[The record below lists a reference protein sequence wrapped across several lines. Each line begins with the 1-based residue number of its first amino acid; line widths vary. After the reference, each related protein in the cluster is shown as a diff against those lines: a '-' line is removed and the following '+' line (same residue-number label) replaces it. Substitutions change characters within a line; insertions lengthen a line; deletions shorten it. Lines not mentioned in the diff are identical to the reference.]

1 MSIGKYMIGKILL
14 AGLMVMMLACSEE
27 EAIVPSPVGPEEPI
41 EEETILEAVTIQF
54 GPEGTVETRAF
65 NGDENAREHEFMNSL
80 IAFIVDAEG
89 KIEMVINAT
98 DSASFIKAVETDGAG
113 NVARYSTTVD
123 LKPGTKTIY
132 AFANM
137 DKVHLC
143 EDKTLET
150 TFWDE
155 LDTLE
160 VGETWPIEYEEA
172 VIDDPAA
179 TVNLSAE
186 NTGDMSFIPMS
197 VVRRDVNLTVSGQQ
211 VNIELVRLVSRVDIT
226 LQNQQGTSVTVGK
239 LTMSDFSDQVALFE
253 PDGENPSAPSGAS
266 NSAKEF
272 TFTGL
277 VIDSQPDPQEIVSF
291 YVNETWGRMTPFKIT
306 VDIEDIEDIERKT
319 MTGNTRSE
327 TLPRNHILPLA
338 LRLAESALYLE
349 VTAQVAPIGGYPVSV
364 ALDGQGKLTDNY
376 AITLPEGCT
385 FSVEGYLVGVA
396 GEDKRIPIDGWTWQ
410 HTSSSL
416 CVLTGETEV
425 ASGDEIVKQATSNP
439 ILGRL
444 TALSGQTVT
453 FDFVIT
459 SPVFRPDC
467 HLTIKTKAVGD
478 EPWESWDASVAS
490 LRQWQAKP
498 TLYELVPL
506 RMANPE

>member
-14 AGLMVMMLACSEE
+14 AGLMAAMVACSEE
-27 EAIVPSPVGPEEPI
+27 EEIVPSPVEPEEPDK
-41 EEETILEAVTIQF
+41 ETILEAVTIQF

-65 NGDENAREHEFMNSL
+65 NGDNNAREHEFMNSL

-89 KIEMVINAT
+89 KIEVVINAT
-98 DSASFIKAVETDGAG
+98 DSASFKKAVETDGAG

-123 LKPGTKTIY
+123 LKPGAKTIY

-137 DKVHLC
+137 DKVHPIGD
-143 EDKTLET
+143 DKTYFLT
-150 TFWDE
+150 TLKAISERKDKEWDNADVDGVV
-155 LDTLE
+155 LT
-160 VGETWPIEYEEA
+160 
-172 VIDDPAA
+172 DPAS
-179 TVNLSAE
+179 TVNFE
-186 NTGDMSFIPMS
+186 DGGFIPMS

-226 LQNQQGTSVTVGK
+226 LQNQQGAPVSVGK
-239 LTMSDFSDQVALFE
+239 LTMSDFSDRVALFE
-253 PDGENPSAPSGAS
+253 PDREKPSAPDEAT

-272 TFTGL
+272 TFTDL
-277 VIDSQPDPQEIVSF
+277 EIASQPDPQEIVSF
-291 YVNETWGRMTPFKIT
+291 YVNETWGREAPFKISME
-306 VDIEDIEDIERKT
+306 IKGKT
-319 MTGNTRSE
+319 MTGNTVSQ

-396 GEDKRIPIDGWTWQ
+396 GEGNRILINWTWQ

-425 ASGDEIVKQATSNP
+425 EIEGETVKQATSNP
-439 ILGRL
+439 ISGYL
-444 TALSGQTVT
+444 TALPGRTVT

-459 SPVFRPDC
+459 SPVPRPDC
-467 HLTIKTKAVGD
+467 HLTINTDAVGD
-478 EPWESWDASVAS
+478 APWTSWDAS

-506 RMANPE
+506 RVANPE

>member
-1 MSIGKYMIGKILL
+1 MRIGKYKLGKILL
-14 AGLMVMMLACSEE
+14 AGLMAAMVACSEE
-27 EAIVPSPVGPEEPI
+27 EEIVPSPVEPEEPDK
-41 EEETILEAVTIQF
+41 ETILEAVTIQF

-65 NGDENAREHEFMNSL
+65 NGDNNAREHEFMNSL

-89 KIEMVINAT
+89 KIEVVINAT
-98 DSASFIKAVETDGAG
+98 DSTSFQEALKEDGAG

-137 DKVHLC
+137 DKVHPIGDYQTSFLTTLKEISKR
-143 EDKTLET
+143 EDKE
-150 TFWDE
+150 WDNADVDGVV
-155 LDTLE
+155 LT
-160 VGETWPIEYEEA
+160 
-172 VIDDPAA
+172 DPAS
-179 TVNLSAE
+179 TVNFE
-186 NTGDMSFIPMS
+186 DEGFIPMS

-226 LQNQQGTSVTVGK
+226 LQNQQGAPVKVGK
-239 LTMSDFSDQVALFE
+239 LTMSDFSDRVALFE

-272 TFTGL
+272 TFTDL
-277 VIDSQPDPQEIVSF
+277 EIASQPDPQEIVSF
-291 YVNETWGRMTPFKIT
+291 YVNETWGREAPFEISM
-306 VDIEDIEDIERKT
+306 EIERKT
-319 MTGNTRSE
+319 MTGNTVSQ

-396 GEDKRIPIDGWTWQ
+396 GDTEENRIPITNWTWD
-410 HTSSSL
+410 HEASSICSL
-416 CVLTGETEV
+416 VGESEEPLELEDGTTKTVMRVTDE
-425 ASGDEIVKQATSNP
+425 SGSIS
-439 ILGRL
+439 GHL
-444 TALSGQTVT
+444 TALPGQEVA
-453 FDFVIT
+453 FDFAINA
-459 SPVFRPDC
+459 PVVRTDC
-467 HLTIKTKAVGD
+467 HLQVTTAEVGD
-478 EPWESWDASVAS
+478 EPWKSWDAS
-490 LRQWQAKP
+490 LRQWQAAP

>member
-1 MSIGKYMIGKILL
+1 MRIGKYKLGKILL
-14 AGLMVMMLACSEE
+14 AGLMAAMVACSEE
-27 EAIVPSPVGPEEPI
+27 EVIVPSPVEPEEPDK
-41 EEETILEAVTIQF
+41 ETILEAVTIQF

-65 NGDENAREHEFMNSL
+65 NGDNNAREHEFMNSL

-89 KIEMVINAT
+89 KIEVVINAT
-98 DSASFIKAVETDGAG
+98 DSASFKKAVETDGAG

-137 DKVHLC
+137 DKVHPIGD
-143 EDKTLET
+143 DKTYFLR
-150 TFWDE
+150 
-155 LDTLE
+155 TLKE
-160 VGETWPIEYEEA
+160 ISKGSEWKNANVDD
-172 VIDDPAA
+172 VILKDPAA
-179 TVNLSAE
+179 TVKFEAGE
-186 NTGDMSFIPMS
+186 NQGFIPMS

-226 LQNQQGTSVTVGK
+226 LQNQQGAPVSVGK
-239 LTMSDFSDQVALFE
+239 LTMSDFSDRVALFE
-253 PDGENPSAPSGAS
+253 PDGENPSAPDEAT

-272 TFTGL
+272 TFDL
-277 VIDSQPDPQEIVSF
+277 EIASQPDPQEIVSF
-291 YVNETWGRMTPFKIT
+291 YVNETWGREAPFEISME
-306 VDIEDIEDIERKT
+306 IEGKT
-319 MTGNTRSE
+319 MTGNTVSQ

-396 GEDKRIPIDGWTWQ
+396 GDTEENRIPITNWTWD
-410 HTSSSL
+410 HEASSICSL
-416 CVLTGETEV
+416 VGESEEPLELEDGTTKTVMRVTDE
-425 ASGDEIVKQATSNP
+425 SGSIS
-439 ILGRL
+439 GHL
-444 TALSGQTVT
+444 TALPGQEVA
-453 FDFVIT
+453 FDFAINA
-459 SPVFRPDC
+459 PVVRTDC
-467 HLTIKTKAVGD
+467 HLEVTTAEVGD
-478 EPWESWDASVAS
+478 APWDAS
-490 LRQWQAKP
+490 LRQWQAEP

>member
-1 MSIGKYMIGKILL
+1 MRIGKYKLGKILL
-14 AGLMVMMLACSEE
+14 AGLMAAMVACSEE

-89 KIEMVINAT
+89 KIEVVINAT
-98 DSASFIKAVETDGAG
+98 ESDSFQEALNRDGAG
-113 NVARYSTTVD
+113 NVAQYSTTVD

-137 DKVHLC
+137 DKVHPIGD
-143 EDKTLET
+143 DKISFLMTLKEISKGSE
-150 TFWDE
+150 WKNANVD
-155 LDTLE
+155 D
-160 VGETWPIEYEEA
+160 
-172 VIDDPAA
+172 VILKDPAA
-179 TVNLSAE
+179 TVNFE
-186 NTGDMSFIPMS
+186 KGGFIPMS
-197 VVRRDVNLTVSGQQ
+197 VVRRGVNLTVSGQQ

-226 LQNQQGTSVTVGK
+226 LQNQQGAEVTVSD
-239 LTMSDFSDQVALFE
+239 LTMSDFADRVTLFE
-253 PDGENPSAPSGAS
+253 PEENNPAEPTNATNSTKTFNDLDIKVPSQA
-266 NSAKEF
+266 
-272 TFTGL
+272 
-277 VIDSQPDPQEIVSF
+277 DPTEIVSF
-291 YVNETWGRMTPFKIT
+291 YVNETWGRTDPFSVALTIDEK
-306 VDIEDIEDIERKT
+306 K
-319 MTGNTRSE
+319 MTGE
-327 TLPRNHILPLA
+327 TKGQTIRRNHILPLA

-364 ALDGQGKLTDNY
+364 ALDGKDKLTDNY

-396 GEDKRIPIDGWTWQ
+396 GDTEENRIPITRWTWD
-410 HTSSSL
+410 HEASSVCSL
-416 CVLTGETEV
+416 VGESKVTLDLEGGTTKEV
-425 ASGDEIVKQATSNP
+425 MRVTDEDGSISGH
-439 ILGRL
+439 L
-444 TALSGQTVT
+444 TALPGQEVA
-453 FDFVIT
+453 FDFAINA
-459 SPVFRPDC
+459 PVVRTNC
-467 HLTIKTKAVGD
+467 HLQVTTAEVGD
-478 EPWESWDASVAS
+478 APWTSWDAS

>member
-80 IAFIVDAEG
+80 VAFIVDAEG
-89 KIEMVINAT
+89 KIEVFINAT
-98 DSASFIKAVETDGAG
+98 DSASFKEALNRDGAG
-113 NVARYSTTVD
+113 NVAQYSTTVD
-123 LKPGTKTIY
+123 LTPGTKTIY

-137 DKVHLC
+137 DKVHPNGD
-143 EDKTLET
+143 DKTSFLT
-150 TFWDE
+150 TLMEISKKEEWNKA
-155 LDTLE
+155 E
-160 VGETWPIEYEEA
+160 VDNVVLT
-172 VIDDPAA
+172 DPAA
-179 TVNLSAE
+179 TVNFE
-186 NTGDMSFIPMS
+186 DGGFIPMS
-197 VVRRDVNLTVSGQQ
+197 VVRRNVNLTVSGQQ

-226 LQNQQGTSVTVGK
+226 LQNQQGASVSVEK

-253 PDGENPSAPSGAS
+253 PDGENPSAPSGAT

-272 TFTGL
+272 TFTNL
-277 VIDSQPDPQEIVSF
+277 VIYSKADPQEIVSF
-291 YVNETWGRMTPFKIT
+291 YVNETWGRTDRTAPFEIT
-306 VDIEDIEDIERKT
+306 VDIEGKT
-319 MTGNTRSE
+319 MTGNTKSK

-396 GEDKRIPIDGWTWQ
+396 GDTEKNRIPITDWTWD
-410 HTSSSL
+410 HEASSVCSL
-416 CVLTGETEV
+416 VGESEETLELEDGTKKTV
-425 ASGDEIVKQATSNP
+425 MRVTDESGSIS
-439 ILGRL
+439 GHL
-444 TALSGQTVT
+444 TALPGQTVA
-453 FDFVIT
+453 FDFAINA
-459 SPVFRPDC
+459 PVVRTEC
-467 HLTIKTKAVGD
+467 HLEVTTAEVGD
-478 EPWESWDASVAS
+478 APWTLWDAS
-490 LRQWQAKP
+490 LRQWQAAP
-498 TLYELVPL
+498 AWYEVVPL

>member
-80 IAFIVDAEG
+80 VAFIVDAKG
-89 KIEMVINAT
+89 KIEVVINAT

-123 LKPGTKTIY
+123 LTPGTKTIY

-137 DKVHLC
+137 DNVHPIGD
-143 EDKTLET
+143 DKISFLTTLKEISKGSE
-150 TFWDE
+150 WKNANVD
-155 LDTLE
+155 D
-160 VGETWPIEYEEA
+160 
-172 VIDDPAA
+172 VILKDPAA
-179 TVNLSAE
+179 TVNFE
-186 NTGDMSFIPMS
+186 KRGFIPMS

-226 LQNQQGTSVTVGK
+226 LQNQQGASVSVGK
-239 LTMSDFSDQVALFE
+239 LTMSDFSDRVALFE
-253 PDGENPSAPSGAS
+253 PDDDNPSAPSGAT

-272 TFTGL
+272 TFTNL
-277 VIDSQPDPQEIVSF
+277 VIYSKADPQEIVSF
-291 YVNETWGRMTPFKIT
+291 YVNETWGRTDRTAPFEIA
-306 VDIEDIEDIERKT
+306 VDIEGKT
-319 MTGNTRSE
+319 MTGNTKSK

-385 FSVEGYLVGVA
+385 FSVKGYLVGVA
-396 GEDKRIPIDGWTWQ
+396 GDTEKKRIPITDWTWD
-410 HTSSSL
+410 HEASSVCSL
-416 CVLTGETEV
+416 VGESEETLELEGGTKKTV
-425 ASGDEIVKQATSNP
+425 MRVTDKSGSIS
-439 ILGRL
+439 GHL
-444 TALSGQTVT
+444 TALPGQEVA
-453 FDFVIT
+453 FDFAINA
-459 SPVFRPDC
+459 PVVRTDC
-467 HLTIKTKAVGD
+467 LLEVTTAEVGD
-478 EPWESWDASVAS
+478 APWTSWDAS

>member
-89 KIEMVINAT
+89 KIEVVINAT

-113 NVARYSTTVD
+113 NVAQYSTTVD

-137 DKVHLC
+137 DKVHPIGDDQTSFLRTLKAISER
-143 EDKTLET
+143 EDKE
-150 TFWDE
+150 WDNA
-155 LDTLE
+155 D
-160 VGETWPIEYEEA
+160 VDD
-172 VIDDPAA
+172 VILKDPAA
-179 TVNLSAE
+179 TVNFKD
-186 NTGDMSFIPMS
+186 GGFIPMS
-197 VVRRDVNLTVSGQQ
+197 VVRRNVNLTVSGQQ

-226 LQNQQGTSVTVGK
+226 LQNQQGASVSVEK
-239 LTMSDFSDQVALFE
+239 LTMSDFSDRVALFE
-253 PDGENPSAPSGAS
+253 PDGEKNPSAPSGTS

-277 VIDSQPDPQEIVSF
+277 VIDSKPDPQEIVSF
-291 YVNETWGRMTPFKIT
+291 YVNETWGRTAPTAPFEIT
-306 VDIEDIEDIERKT
+306 VYIEGKT
-319 MTGNTRSE
+319 MTGNTKSK

-385 FSVEGYLVGVA
+385 FSVKGYLVGVA
-396 GEDKRIPIDGWTWQ
+396 GDTEENRIPITDWTWD
-410 HTSSSL
+410 HEASSVCSL
-416 CVLTGETEV
+416 VGESKVTLDLEGGTTKEV
-425 ASGDEIVKQATSNP
+425 MRVTDEDGSISGH
-439 ILGRL
+439 L
-444 TALSGQTVT
+444 TALPGQTVA
-453 FDFVIT
+453 FDFAINA
-459 SPVFRPDC
+459 PVVRTGC
-467 HLTIKTKAVGD
+467 YLEVTTAEVGD
-478 EPWESWDASVAS
+478 APWDAS
-490 LRQWQAKP
+490 LRQWQAEP

>member
-80 IAFIVDAEG
+80 VAFIVDAEG
-89 KIEMVINAT
+89 KIEVFINAT
-98 DSASFIKAVETDGAG
+98 DSASFKEALNRDGAG
-113 NVARYSTTVD
+113 NVAQYSTTVD
-123 LKPGTKTIY
+123 LTPGTKTIY

-137 DKVHLC
+137 DKVHPNGD
-143 EDKTLET
+143 DKTSFLT
-150 TFWDE
+150 TLMEISKKEEWNKA
-155 LDTLE
+155 E
-160 VGETWPIEYEEA
+160 VDNVVLT
-172 VIDDPAA
+172 DPAA
-179 TVNLSAE
+179 TVNFE
-186 NTGDMSFIPMS
+186 DGGFIPMS
-197 VVRRDVNLTVSGQQ
+197 VVRRNVNLTVSGQQ

-226 LQNQQGTSVTVGK
+226 LQNQQGASVSVEK

-253 PDGENPSAPSGAS
+253 PDGENPSAPSGAT

-272 TFTGL
+272 TFTNL
-277 VIDSQPDPQEIVSF
+277 VIYSKADPQEIVSF
-291 YVNETWGRMTPFKIT
+291 YVNETWGRTDRTAPFEIT
-306 VDIEDIEDIERKT
+306 VDIEGKT
-319 MTGNTRSE
+319 MTGNTKSK

-396 GEDKRIPIDGWTWQ
+396 GDTEKNRIPITDWTWD
-410 HTSSSL
+410 HEASSVCSL
-416 CVLTGETEV
+416 VGESEETLELEDGTKKTV
-425 ASGDEIVKQATSNP
+425 MRVTDESGSIS
-439 ILGRL
+439 GHL
-444 TALSGQTVT
+444 TALPGQTVA
-453 FDFVIT
+453 FDFAINA
-459 SPVFRPDC
+459 PVVRTEC
-467 HLTIKTKAVGD
+467 HLAPPMASRPGVVRGRAPAD
-478 EPWESWDASVAS
+478 GEP
-490 LRQWQAKP
+490 
-498 TLYELVPL
+498 
-506 RMANPE
+506 RMNLQSST

>member
-1 MSIGKYMIGKILL
+1 MRIGKYKLGKILL
-14 AGLMVMMLACSEE
+14 AGLMAMMLACSEE
-27 EAIVPSPVGPEEPI
+27 EAIVSPPVGPEEPI

-89 KIEMVINAT
+89 KIEVVINAT

-113 NVARYSTTVD
+113 NVAQYSTTVD
-123 LKPGTKTIY
+123 LTPGTKTIY

-137 DKVHLC
+137 DKVYPIGDDQTYFLTTLKAISER
-143 EDKTLET
+143 EDKEWKNASVDDVILE
-150 TFWDE
+150 
-155 LDTLE
+155 
-160 VGETWPIEYEEA
+160 
-172 VIDDPAA
+172 DPAA
-179 TVNLSAE
+179 TVNFEAGE
-186 NTGDMSFIPMS
+186 NQGFIPMS

-226 LQNQQGTSVTVGK
+226 LQNQQGAEVTVSD
-239 LTMSDFSDQVALFE
+239 LTMSDFANRVALFE
-253 PDGENPSAPSGAS
+253 SEEDNPAAPTGAT
-266 NSAKEF
+266 NSLKTFDNLNKE
-272 TFTGL
+272 
-277 VIDSQPDPQEIVSF
+277 VPSQADPTEIVSF
-291 YVNETWGRMTPFKIT
+291 YVNETWGREAPFEISMEIEGKI
-306 VDIEDIEDIERKT
+306 
-319 MTGNTRSE
+319 MTGNTQSKTIR
-327 TLPRNHILPLA
+327 RNHILPLA

-396 GEDKRIPIDGWTWQ
+396 GDTEENRIPITGWTWD
-410 HTSSSL
+410 HEASSICSL
-416 CVLTGETEV
+416 VGEREEPLELEDGTTKTVMRVTDE
-425 ASGDEIVKQATSNP
+425 SGSIS
-439 ILGRL
+439 GHL
-444 TALSGQTVT
+444 TALPGQEVA
-453 FDFVIT
+453 FDFAINA
-459 SPVFRPDC
+459 PVVRTDC
-467 HLTIKTKAVGD
+467 HLQVTTAEVGD
-478 EPWESWDASVAS
+478 APWTSWDAS

>member
-14 AGLMVMMLACSEE
+14 AGLMAMMLACSEE

-65 NGDENAREHEFMNSL
+65 NGDNNAREHEFMNSL

-98 DSASFIKAVETDGAG
+98 DSASFKEALKTDGAG
-113 NVARYSTTVD
+113 NVAQYSTTVD
-123 LKPGTKTIY
+123 LKPGAKTIY

-137 DKVHLC
+137 DKVHPIG
-143 EDKTLET
+143 DGKTSFLT
-150 TFWDE
+150 TLKEISKGSEWKNANVD
-155 LDTLE
+155 D
-160 VGETWPIEYEEA
+160 
-172 VIDDPAA
+172 VILKDPAA
-179 TVNLSAE
+179 MVNFE
-186 NTGDMSFIPMS
+186 KGGFIPMS

-226 LQNQQGTSVTVGK
+226 LQNQQGAPVSVGK

-253 PDGENPSAPSGAS
+253 PDRENPSAPSETI
-266 NSAKEF
+266 NSAKVF
-272 TFTGL
+272 TFTDPL
-277 VIDSQPDPQEIVSF
+277 EIPSQPDPQEIVSF
-291 YVNETWGRMTPFKIT
+291 YVNETWGRTTPFEIT
-306 VDIEDIEDIERKT
+306 MEIEGKT
-319 MTGNTRSE
+319 MTGNTVSQ

-396 GEDKRIPIDGWTWQ
+396 GEDNRIPITSWTWDHQ
-410 HTSSSL
+410 ASSVCSL
-416 CVLTGETEV
+416 VDESEV
-425 ASGDEIVKQATSNP
+425 TLDLEGGTTKEVMRVTDKDGSISGH
-439 ILGRL
+439 L
-444 TALSGQTVT
+444 TALPRQTVA
-453 FDFVIT
+453 FDFAINA
-459 SPVFRPDC
+459 PVVRTDC
-467 HLTIKTKAVGD
+467 HLQVTTAEVGD
-478 EPWESWDASVAS
+478 APWTSWDAS

-506 RMANPE
+506 RMAN

>member
-80 IAFIVDAEG
+80 VAFIVDAEG
-89 KIEMVINAT
+89 KIEVVINAT
-98 DSASFIKAVETDGAG
+98 DSASFQKALKEDGAG
-113 NVARYSTTVD
+113 NVAQYSTTVD
-123 LKPGTKTIY
+123 LKPGAKTIY

-137 DKVHLC
+137 DKVKRV
-143 EDKTLET
+143 DT
-150 TFWDE
+150 DE
-155 LDTLE
+155 KSFLDTLNDLQKDAN
-160 VGETWPIEYEEA
+160 WPEEYATAIIE
-172 VIDDPAA
+172 DPASK
-179 TVNLSAE
+179 VNFAE
-186 NTGDMSFIPMS
+186 VENQGFIPMS

-226 LQNQQGTSVTVGK
+226 LQNQQGAPVSVEK
-239 LTMSDFSDQVALFE
+239 LTMNDFSDQVALFE
-253 PDGENPSAPSGAS
+253 PDGGNPSASIGA

-291 YVNETWGRMTPFKIT
+291 YVNETWGRTDPFSVALTIDGK
-306 VDIEDIEDIERKT
+306 K
-319 MTGNTRSE
+319 MTGE
-327 TLPRNHILPLA
+327 TKGQTIPRNHILPLA

-459 SPVFRPDC
+459 SPVSRPDC
-467 HLTIKTKAVGD
+467 HLTINTKAVGD
-478 EPWESWDASVAS
+478 APWDAS
-490 LRQWQAKP
+490 LRQWQAEP

-506 RMANPE
+506 RVANPE

>member
-1 MSIGKYMIGKILL
+1 MRIGKYKLGKILL
-14 AGLMVMMLACSEE
+14 AGLMAAMVACSDEE
-27 EAIVPSPVGPEEPI
+27 EIVPSPVEPEEPDK
-41 EEETILEAVTIQF
+41 ETILEAVTIQF

-65 NGDENAREHEFMNSL
+65 NGDNNAREHEFMNSL
-80 IAFIVDAEG
+80 IAFIIDAEG
-89 KIEMVINAT
+89 KIEVVINAT
-98 DSASFIKAVETDGAG
+98 DSTSFQEALKEDGAG

-123 LKPGTKTIY
+123 LKPGAKTIY

-137 DKVHLC
+137 DKVHPIGDDQTSFLTTLKEISKR
-143 EDKTLET
+143 EDKEWNNADVDGVVLT
-150 TFWDE
+150 
-155 LDTLE
+155 
-160 VGETWPIEYEEA
+160 
-172 VIDDPAA
+172 DPAS
-179 TVNLSAE
+179 TVNFAE
-186 NTGDMSFIPMS
+186 GENQGFIPMS

-226 LQNQQGTSVTVGK
+226 LQNQQGAPVTVGK
-239 LTMSDFSDQVALFE
+239 LTMSDFSDRVALFE
-253 PDGENPSAPSGAS
+253 PDGENPSAPSGTS

-272 TFTGL
+272 TFTDL
-277 VIDSQPDPQEIVSF
+277 EIASQPDPQEIVSF
-291 YVNETWGRMTPFKIT
+291 YVNETWGRTTSFEISM
-306 VDIEDIEDIERKT
+306 EIERKT
-319 MTGNTRSE
+319 MTGNTVSQ

-396 GEDKRIPIDGWTWQ
+396 GEGNRIPINWTWQ

-425 ASGDEIVKQATSNP
+425 EIEGETVKQATSNP
-439 ILGRL
+439 ISGYL
-444 TALSGQTVT
+444 TALPGRTVT

-459 SPVFRPDC
+459 SPVPRPDC
-467 HLTIKTKAVGD
+467 HLTINTDAVGD
-478 EPWESWDASVAS
+478 APWTSWDAS

>member
-27 EAIVPSPVGPEEPI
+27 EAIVPSPVEPEEPI

-65 NGDENAREHEFMNSL
+65 NGDNNAREHEFMNSL

-89 KIEMVINAT
+89 KIEVVINAT
-98 DSASFIKAVETDGAG
+98 DSASFKKAVETDGAG
-113 NVARYSTTVD
+113 NVAQYSTTVD

-137 DKVHLC
+137 DKVHPIGDDQTSFLRTLKAISER
-143 EDKTLET
+143 EDKE
-150 TFWDE
+150 WDNA
-155 LDTLE
+155 D
-160 VGETWPIEYEEA
+160 VDD
-172 VIDDPAA
+172 VILKDPAA
-179 TVNLSAE
+179 TVNFEEGE
-186 NTGDMSFIPMS
+186 NQGFIPMS

-226 LQNQQGTSVTVGK
+226 LQNQQGAPVSVGK
-239 LTMSDFSDQVALFE
+239 LTMSDFSDRVALFE
-253 PDGENPSAPSGAS
+253 PDGENPSAPDEAT

-272 TFTGL
+272 TFTDL
-277 VIDSQPDPQEIVSF
+277 EIASQPDPQEIVSF
-291 YVNETWGRMTPFKIT
+291 YVNETWGREAPFEISME
-306 VDIEDIEDIERKT
+306 IEGKT
-319 MTGNTRSE
+319 MTGNTVSQ

-396 GEDKRIPIDGWTWQ
+396 GDTEENRIPITDWTWD
-410 HTSSSL
+410 HEASSVCSL
-416 CVLTGETEV
+416 VGESEETLELEDGTKKTV
-425 ASGDEIVKQATSNP
+425 MRVTDESGSIS
-439 ILGRL
+439 GHL
-444 TALSGQTVT
+444 TALPGQTVA
-453 FDFVIT
+453 FDFAINA
-459 SPVFRPDC
+459 PVVRTEC
-467 HLTIKTKAVGD
+467 HLEVTTAEVGD
-478 EPWESWDASVAS
+478 APWTLWDAS
-490 LRQWQAKP
+490 LRQWQAAP
-498 TLYELVPL
+498 AWYEVVPL

>member
-80 IAFIVDAEG
+80 VAFIVDAEG
-89 KIEMVINAT
+89 KIEVFINAT
-98 DSASFIKAVETDGAG
+98 DSASFKEALNRDGAG
-113 NVARYSTTVD
+113 NVAQYSTTVD
-123 LKPGTKTIY
+123 LTPGTKTIY

-137 DKVHLC
+137 DKVHPNGD
-143 EDKTLET
+143 DKTSFLT
-150 TFWDE
+150 TLMEISKKEEWNKA
-155 LDTLE
+155 E
-160 VGETWPIEYEEA
+160 VDNVVLT
-172 VIDDPAA
+172 DPAA
-179 TVNLSAE
+179 TVNFE
-186 NTGDMSFIPMS
+186 DGGFIPMS
-197 VVRRDVNLTVSGQQ
+197 VVRRNVNLTVSGQQ

-226 LQNQQGTSVTVGK
+226 LQNQQGASVSVEK

-253 PDGENPSAPSGAS
+253 PDGENPSAPSGAT

-272 TFTGL
+272 TFTNL
-277 VIDSQPDPQEIVSF
+277 VIYSKADPQEIVSF
-291 YVNETWGRMTPFKIT
+291 YVNETWGRTDRTAPFEIT
-306 VDIEDIEDIERKT
+306 VDIEGKT
-319 MTGNTRSE
+319 MTGNTKSK

-396 GEDKRIPIDGWTWQ
+396 GDTEKNRIPITDWTWD
-410 HTSSSL
+410 HEASSVCSL
-416 CVLTGETEV
+416 VDESEETLEREDGTKKTV
-425 ASGDEIVKQATSNP
+425 MRVTNKSGSIS
-439 ILGRL
+439 GHL
-444 TALSGQTVT
+444 TALPGQTVA
-453 FDFVIT
+453 FDFAINA
-459 SPVFRPDC
+459 PVVRTDC
-467 HLTIKTKAVGD
+467 HLQVTTAEVGD
-478 EPWESWDASVAS
+478 APWTPRDAS
-490 LRQWQAKP
+490 LRQWQAEP

>member
-14 AGLMVMMLACSEE
+14 AGLMAMMLACSEE

-65 NGDENAREHEFMNSL
+65 NGDNNARKHEFMNSL

-98 DSASFIKAVETDGAG
+98 DSTSFQKALKEDGAG
-113 NVARYSTTVD
+113 NVAQYSTTVD
-123 LKPGTKTIY
+123 LKPGAKTIY

-137 DKVHLC
+137 DKVHPIRD
-143 EDKTLET
+143 DKTSFLT
-150 TFWDE
+150 TLIEISKNEKWDN
-155 LDTLE
+155 T
-160 VGETWPIEYEEA
+160 A
-172 VIDDPAA
+172 VDDVILKDPAA
-179 TVNLSAE
+179 TVNFE
-186 NTGDMSFIPMS
+186 DGGFIPMS
-197 VVRRDVNLTVSGQQ
+197 VVRRNVNLTVSGQQ

-226 LQNQQGTSVTVGK
+226 LQNQQGAPVTVEK
-239 LTMSDFSDQVALFE
+239 LTMSDFSNQVALFE
-253 PDGENPSAPSGAS
+253 PDAENPSAPSGAS

-272 TFTGL
+272 TFKDL
-277 VIDSQPDPQEIVSF
+277 VIDSQADPQEIVSF
-291 YVNETWGRMTPFKIT
+291 YVNETWGRTAPFEIT
-306 VDIEDIEDIERKT
+306 VNIERKT

-396 GEDKRIPIDGWTWQ
+396 GEDKRIPIDRWTWQ

-459 SPVFRPDC
+459 SPVSRPDC
-467 HLTIKTKAVGD
+467 HLTINTKAVGD
-478 EPWESWDASVAS
+478 APWTSWDAS
-490 LRQWQAKP
+490 LRQWQAAP
-498 TLYELVPL
+498 AWYEVVPL
-506 RMANPE
+506 RVANPE